1 MQTRT
6 GIWIAVIAILLV
18 CVGLVYTAGVL
29 LIVTDLSRDQQA
41 GVSFTPW
48 PTTNLAGNP
57 TPTAVPA
64 IVQTPAATNTLT
76 PRPIIVQTPTNT
88 PTPTP
93 TIVQTP
99 VLSEVEGPVL
109 SEVEGTVPP
118 PEPST
123 EELLAEAVLPER
135 DLLAL
140 TTRLKKPAEP
150 IPVVVNATPPRYE
163 VGDRAE
169 FWIHQEPTNSYFRS
183 WATLRYIT
191 PHLYMWVEDGYD
203 VDQDDLIH
211 SAERFENETY
221 PNNRH
226 FFGSEWTPGVDN
238 DPHVS
243 IFNGNVPGVGGY
255 YSSADEYSRLI
266 NPYSNEREMFYI
278 NLDNARPGDYYDGI
292 LAHEFQH
299 MIHWHTDRN
308 EDTWV
313 NEGCS
318 ELAAYLNDYDV
329 GAADRVFS
337 RTPDTQLTAWA
348 DEPNLAGPNYGG
360 SYLFMVYFRERFGDE
375 VLRQVV
381 ASKADGIAGF
391 DEVLADRG
399 LGVTFEDVFADWLMA
414 NYLDDPALGDGR
426 YGYRELAIERPAVDA
441 TYNQYPVQPVTTTVH
456 QYGADYIELQAGET
470 SEVSKTSEVWTVHFA
485 GSTEVKL
492 VDNEAHSGSYQWWSN
507 RGDDSDTTLTCA
519 FDLTGLEQAT
529 LQAWL
534 WYDIEEDYDYVYV
547 EVSTDGGQ
555 TWDIL
560 PGKYTT
566 DHNPSGN
573 SFGHAYT
580 GKSGVE
586 AGASEAS
593 DAAPQ
598 WVLEEMDLTPYASQ
612 QILLRFEYITD
623 DAYNSPGFCVDDISI
638 PELGYH
644 YDAEDDDG
652 WMALGFIRTDNTLSQ
667 RYLVQLIELGAET
680 RVRRMDLDEAQ
691 KGQWVIEG
699 LGGGMERAVL
709 VVSALAPKTTE
720 LAGYQYSVRPQ

>member
-1 MQTRT
+1 VA
-6 GIWIAVIAILLV
+6 IIAILIV
-18 CVGLVYTAGVL
+18 CLGLIYTAGL
-29 LIVTDLSRDQQA
+29 LFILTDLSRDRQA
-41 GVSFTPW
+41 VLPFTPSSS
-48 PTTNLAGNP
+48 PVP

-64 IVQTPAATNTLT
+64 VVQTP
-76 PRPIIVQTPTNT
+76 V

-93 TIVQTP
+93 VPISVQTP
-99 VLSEVEGPVL
+99 VPTPTAVPTV
-109 SEVEGTVPP
+109 VQTPVPP

-123 EELLAEAVLPER
+123 EELLAETVLPER

-150 IPVVVNATPPRYE
+150 IPGVVNATPPHYE

-169 FWIHQEPTNSYFRS
+169 FWINEQATNTYFRS

-191 PHLYMWVEDGYD
+191 PHVHVWVQDGYD
-203 VDQDDLIH
+203 VDQDDLIR
-211 SAERFENETY
+211 SAERFEKETY
-221 PNNRH
+221 PTNRH

-238 DPHVS
+238 DPHIS

-255 YSSADEYSRLI
+255 YSSADEYSHLV
-266 NPYSNEREMFYI
+266 NLYSNEREMFYI
-278 NLDNARPGDYYDGI
+278 NLDNARPGNDYYDGI

-313 NEGCS
+313 NEGLS
-318 ELAAYLNDYDV
+318 ELAAYLNGYDV
-329 GAADRVFS
+329 GAADRIFS

-348 DEPNLAGPNYGG
+348 DDPDVAGPNYGG
-360 SYLFMVYFRERFGDE
+360 SYLFMVYFLERFGDE
-375 VLRQVV
+375 MLRQVV

-391 DEVLADRG
+391 DEVLAASE
-399 LGVTFEDVFADWLMA
+399 LGVTFEDVFGDWLIA
-414 NYLDDPALGDGR
+414 NYLDAPGLGDGR
-426 YGYRELAIERPAVDA
+426 YSYGSLEIERPAVDA
-441 TYNQYPVQPVTTTVH
+441 TYNQYPVQSAATVH
-456 QYGADYIELQAGET
+456 QYGADYIELQASGGDL
-470 SEVSKTSEVWTVHFA
+470 VAHFT
-485 GSTEVKL
+485 GSTVARL

-507 RGDDSDTTLTCA
+507 RGDESDTTLTRA

-534 WYDIEEDYDYVYV
+534 WYDIEEDYDYAYV

-555 TWDIL
+555 TWHVL

-566 DHNPSGN
+566 DYNPTGN

-586 AGASEAS
+586 AGASEAP
-593 DAAPQ
+593 DAKPL
-598 WVLEEMDLTPYASQ
+598 WVLEEIDLTPYAGQ

-623 DAYNSPGFCVDDISI
+623 DAYNSPGFCVDDIAI

-644 YDAEDDDG
+644 YGAEDNDG
-652 WMALGFIRTDNTLSQ
+652 WEALGFIRTDNTLPQ

-680 RVRRMDLDEAQ
+680 RVRWIELDEDQ
-691 KGQWVIEG
+691 RGQLVIEG
-699 LGGGMERAVL
+699 FGDEVERAVL

-720 LAGYQYSVRPQ
+720 LAGYQYSITVSAE

>member
-1 MQTRT
+1 LQTRT
-6 GIWIAVIAILLV
+6 AIWVAIIAILIV
-18 CVGLVYTAGVL
+18 CLGLIYTAGL
-29 LIVTDLSRDQQA
+29 LFILTDLSRDRQA
-41 GVSFTPW
+41 VLPFTPSSS
-48 PTTNLAGNP
+48 PVP

-64 IVQTPAATNTLT
+64 VVQTP
-76 PRPIIVQTPTNT
+76 V

-93 TIVQTP
+93 VPISVQTP
-99 VLSEVEGPVL
+99 VPTPRAVPTV
-109 SEVEGTVPP
+109 VQTPVPP

-123 EELLAEAVLPER
+123 EELLAETILPER

-150 IPVVVNATPPRYE
+150 IPGVVNATPPHYE

-169 FWIHQEPTNSYFRS
+169 FWINEQATNTYFRS

-191 PHLYMWVEDGYD
+191 PHVHVWVEDGYD
-203 VDQDDLIH
+203 VDQDDLIR
-211 SAERFENETY
+211 SAERFEKETY
-221 PNNRH
+221 PTNRH

-238 DPHVS
+238 DPHIS

-255 YSSADEYSRLI
+255 YSSADEYSHLV
-266 NPYSNEREMFYI
+266 NLYSNEREMFYI
-278 NLDNARPGDYYDGI
+278 NLDNARPGNDYYDGI

-313 NEGCS
+313 NEGLS
-318 ELAAYLNDYDV
+318 ELAAYLNGYDV
-329 GAADRVFS
+329 GAADRIFS

-348 DEPNLAGPNYGG
+348 DDPDVAGPNYGG
-360 SYLFMVYFRERFGDE
+360 SYLFMVYLLERFGDE
-375 VLRQVV
+375 MLRQVV
-381 ASKADGIAGF
+381 ASKADGISGF
-391 DEVLADRG
+391 DEVLADQG
-399 LGVTFEDVFADWLMA
+399 LGVTFEDVFADWLIA
-414 NYLDDPALGDGR
+414 NYLDDPNLGDGR
-426 YGYRELAIERPAVDA
+426 YGYRDLAIERPAVDA
-441 TYNQYPVQPVTTTVH
+441 TYNQYPVQSAATVH
-456 QYGADYIELQAGET
+456 QYGTDYIELQASGGD
-470 SEVSKTSEVWTVHFA
+470 VVVHFT
-485 GSTEVKL
+485 GSTVARL

-507 RGDDSDTTLTCA
+507 RGDESDTTLTRA

-534 WYDIEEDYDYVYV
+534 WYDIEEDYDYAYV

-555 TWDIL
+555 TWHVL

-566 DHNPSGN
+566 DYNPTGN

-580 GKSGVE
+580 GKSGVQV
-586 AGASEAS
+586 GASEAP
-593 DAAPQ
+593 DAKPL
-598 WVLEEMDLTPYASQ
+598 WILEEIDLTPYAGQ

-652 WMALGFIRTDNTLSQ
+652 WEALGFIRTDNTLPQ

-680 RVRRMDLDEAQ
+680 RVRWIELDEAQ
-691 KGQWVIEG
+691 RGQLVIEG
-699 LGGGMERAVL
+699 FGDEVERAVL

-720 LAGYQYSVRPQ
+720 LAGYQYSITVSAE

>member
-1 MQTRT
+1 LQTRT
-6 GIWIAVIAILLV
+6 VIWIAIIAILLV

-29 LIVTDLSRDQQA
+29 LIATDLSRDQQA
-41 GVSFTPW
+41 VVPLTPW
-48 PTTNLAGNP
+48 PTTNLAANP
-57 TPTAVPA
+57 RPTAVPA
-64 IVQTPAATNTLT
+64 IVQTP
-76 PRPIIVQTPTNT
+76 TPTNT
-88 PTPTP
+88 PMPTP
-93 TIVQTP
+93 AIVQTP
-99 VLSEVEGPVL
+99 VLSEAEGPVLNNGEGPVL
-109 SEVEGTVPP
+109 SKVEGPVSP

-123 EELLAEAVLPER
+123 EELLAEVVLPER

-140 TTRLKKPAEP
+140 TTRLKKPAGS
-150 IPVVVNATPPRYE
+150 IPVVVNATPPPYE

-169 FWIHQEPTNSYFRS
+169 FWIHEEPTNAYFRT

-221 PNNRH
+221 PNNRYY
-226 FFGSEWTPGVDN
+226 FGSEWTPGVDN
-238 DPHVS
+238 DPHIS

-255 YSSADEYSRLI
+255 YSSADEYSHLI

-313 NEGCS
+313 NEGCA
-318 ELAAYLNDYDV
+318 ELAAYLNQYDV
-329 GAADRVFS
+329 GAADRIFS

-348 DEPNLAGPNYGG
+348 DDPNLAGPNYGG
-360 SYLFMVYFRERFGDE
+360 SYLFMVYFLERFGDE

-391 DEVLADRG
+391 DEVLADQG
-399 LGVTFEDVFADWLMA
+399 LGVTFEDVFADWLLA
-414 NYLDDPALGDGR
+414 NYLDAPALGDGR
-426 YGYRELAIERPAVDA
+426 YGYRELAIERPAVDV
-441 TYNQYPVQPVTTTVH
+441 TYSQYPVQSAATVH
-456 QYGADYIELQAGET
+456 QYGADYIELQAGGGD
-470 SEVSKTSEVWTVHFA
+470 VMVNFI

-492 VDNEAHSGSYQWWSN
+492 VDNEARSGSYQWWSN
-507 RGDDSDTTLTCA
+507 RADESDTTLTRA

-534 WYDIEEDYDYVYV
+534 WYDIEENYDYVYV

-586 AGASEAS
+586 AGASEVSNAT
-593 DAAPQ
+593 PQ
-598 WVLEEMDLTPYASQ
+598 WVFEEMDLTAYAGQ
-612 QILLRFEYITD
+612 QILLRFEYVTD

-644 YDAEDDDG
+644 YDAEEDDG

-667 RYLVQLIELGAET
+667 RYLVQLIELGTET
-680 RVRRMDLDEAQ
+680 RVRRMDLDETQ

-699 LGGGMERAVL
+699 LGGEVERAVL

-720 LAGYQYSVRPQ
+720 LAGYQYSVEPQ

>member
-1 MQTRT
+1 MRELFRGTLQTRT
-6 GIWIAVIAILLV
+6 AIWLAVIVILVV
-18 CVGLVYTAGVL
+18 CLGLLYTAGL
-29 LIVTDLSRDQQA
+29 LFVTMDLSRDRQT
-41 GVSFTPW
+41 VLSFTPS
-48 PTTNLAGNP
+48 PNPVP
-57 TPTAVPA
+57 TPTTVLAVVQTPA
-64 IVQTPAATNTLT
+64 PTPTPAPVIVQTP
-76 PRPIIVQTPTNT
+76 
-88 PTPTP
+88 
-93 TIVQTP
+93 
-99 VLSEVEGPVL
+99 
-109 SEVEGTVPP
+109 VPP

-123 EELLAEAVLPER
+123 EELLAETVLPER

-140 TTRLKKPAEP
+140 TTRLKKPGEL
-150 IPVVVNATPPRYE
+150 IPVTVNASPPHYE

-169 FWIHQEPTNSYFRS
+169 FWINEQATNTYFRS

-191 PHLYMWVEDGYD
+191 PHVHIWVEDDYD
-203 VDQDDLIH
+203 VDQDDLIR
-211 SAERFENETY
+211 SAEQFEDETY
-221 PNNRH
+221 PTNRH

-255 YSSADEYSRLI
+255 YSSADEYSHLV

-278 NLDNARPGDYYDGI
+278 NLDNARPGNDYYDGI

-313 NEGCS
+313 NEGLS
-318 ELAAYLNDYDV
+318 ELAAYLNSYDV
-329 GAADRVFS
+329 GAADRIFS

-348 DEPNLAGPNYGG
+348 NDPNLAGPNYGG
-360 SYLFMVYFRERFGDE
+360 SYLFMVYFLERFGDE

-391 DEVLADRG
+391 NEVLADQG
-399 LGVTFEDVFADWLMA
+399 LGVTFEDIFADWLIA
-414 NYLDDPALGDGR
+414 NYLDDPSLGGDR
-426 YGYRELAIERPAVDA
+426 YGYRDLQIERSAIDV
-441 TYNQYPVQPVTTTVH
+441 TYDQYPVQSVATVH
-456 QYGADYIELQAGET
+456 QYGTDYIELQAGEGDVMVNFT
-470 SEVSKTSEVWTVHFA
+470 
-485 GSTEVKL
+485 GSTTVRL

-507 RGDDSDTTLTCA
+507 RGDESNTTLTRA
-519 FDLTGLEQAT
+519 FDLTELEQAT

-534 WYDIEEDYDYVYV
+534 WYDIEEDYDYAYT

-555 TWDIL
+555 TWDVL

-566 DHNPSGN
+566 DYNPTGN

-593 DAAPQ
+593 EAKPQ
-598 WVLEEMDLTPYASQ
+598 WVLEEIDMTPYAGQ

-644 YDAEDDDG
+644 HDIENDDG
-652 WMALGFIRTDNTLSQ
+652 WVSLGFIRTDNILSQ

-680 RVRRMDLDEAQ
+680 RVRRIELDEAQ
-691 KGQWVIEG
+691 RGRLVIESFG
-699 LGGGMERAVL
+699 NEVERAVL

-720 LAGYQYSVRPQ
+720 LASYQYAISYVSTR

>member
-6 GIWIAVIAILLV
+6 AIWVAIIAILIV
-18 CVGLVYTAGVL
+18 CLGLVYTAGL
-29 LIVTDLSRDQQA
+29 LFIFTDLSRGRQA
-41 GVSFTPW
+41 VLPFTPS
-48 PTTNLAGNP
+48 PSPVP
-57 TPTAVPA
+57 TPTAMPVS
-64 IVQTPAATNTLT
+64 VQTP
-76 PRPIIVQTPTNT
+76 V

-93 TIVQTP
+93 VPVSVQTPVPTPTPAPPIVQTP
-99 VLSEVEGPVL
+99 V
-109 SEVEGTVPP
+109 PP
-118 PEPST
+118 AEPST
-123 EELLAEAVLPER
+123 EELLAETVLPER

-150 IPVVVNATPPRYE
+150 IPGVVNATPPHYE

-169 FWIHQEPTNSYFRS
+169 FWISEQATNTYFRS

-191 PHLYMWVEDGYD
+191 PHVHVWVEDGYD
-203 VDQDDLIH
+203 VDQDDLIR
-211 SAERFENETY
+211 SAERFEKETY
-221 PNNRH
+221 PTNRH

-238 DPHVS
+238 DPHIS

-255 YSSADEYSRLI
+255 YSSADEYSHLV
-266 NPYSNEREMFYI
+266 NLYSNEREMFYI
-278 NLDNARPGDYYDGI
+278 NLDNARPGNDYYDSI

-299 MIHWHTDRN
+299 MIHWDTDRN

-313 NEGCS
+313 NEGLS
-318 ELAAYLNDYDV
+318 ELAAYLNGYDV
-329 GAADRVFS
+329 GAADRIFS

-348 DEPNLAGPNYGG
+348 DDPDVAGPHYGG
-360 SYLFMVYFRERFGDE
+360 SYLFMVYFLERFGDE

-391 DEVLADRG
+391 DEVLAASG
-399 LGVTFEDVFADWLMA
+399 LGVTFEDVFADWLIA
-414 NYLDDPALGDGR
+414 NYLDAPGLGDGR
-426 YGYRELAIERPAVDA
+426 YSYRGLEIEGPAVDA
-441 TYNQYPVQPVTTTVH
+441 TYSQYPVQSAATVH
-456 QYGADYIELQAGET
+456 QYGADYIELQASGGD
-470 SEVSKTSEVWTVHFA
+470 VVVHFT
-485 GSTEVKL
+485 GSTVTRL

-507 RGDDSDTTLTCA
+507 RGDESDTTLTRA
-519 FDLTGLEQAT
+519 FNLTGLEQAT

-534 WYDIEEDYDYVYV
+534 WYDIEEDYDYAYV

-555 TWDIL
+555 TWDAL

-566 DHNPSGN
+566 DYNPTGN
-573 SFGHAYT
+573 SFGYAYT
-580 GKSGVE
+580 GKSVVE
-586 AGASEAS
+586 ASASEAP
-593 DAAPQ
+593 DAKPL
-598 WVLEEMDLTPYASQ
+598 WILEEIDLTPYAGQ

-652 WMALGFIRTDNTLSQ
+652 WEALGFIRTDNTLPQ

-680 RVRRMDLDEAQ
+680 RVRRIELDEAQ
-691 KGQWVIEG
+691 RGQLVIEG
-699 LGGGMERAVL
+699 FGDEVERAVL

-720 LAGYQYSVRPQ
+720 LAGYQYSITVSAE

>member
-1 MQTRT
+1 LRTRIA
-6 GIWIAVIAILLV
+6 IWVAIIAILLV
-18 CVGLVYTAGVL
+18 CLGVVYTAGL
-29 LIVTDLSRDQQA
+29 LFIVTDLSRDRQA
-41 GVSFTPW
+41 VVSFTPS
-48 PTTNLAGNP
+48 PTTNPVSA
-57 TPTAVPA
+57 PTAVPA
-64 IVQTPAATNTLT
+64 VVQTPTT
-76 PRPIIVQTPTNT
+76 TNT
-88 PTPTP
+88 PTPAP
-93 TIVQTP
+93 LVVQTP
-99 VLSEVEGPVL
+99 VLSKVEGPV
-109 SEVEGTVPP
+109 PP
-118 PEPST
+118 AELST
-123 EELLAEAVLPER
+123 EELLAETVLPER

-150 IPVVVNATPPRYE
+150 IPVVVNATSPQYE

-169 FWIHQEPTNSYFRS
+169 FWISELATDTYFRS

-191 PHLYMWVEDGYD
+191 PHLHVWVEDGYD

-221 PNNRH
+221 PTNRH

-238 DPHVS
+238 DLHVS

-255 YSSADEYSRLI
+255 YSSADEYSHLV

-278 NLDNARPGDYYDGI
+278 NLDNARPGNDYYDGI

-299 MIHWHTDRN
+299 MIHWYTDRN

-318 ELAAYLNDYDV
+318 ELAAYLNGYDV
-329 GAADRVFS
+329 GAADRIFS

-348 DEPNLAGPNYGG
+348 DDPDAAGPNYGG
-360 SYLFMVYFRERFGDE
+360 SYLFMVYFLERFGDE
-375 VLRQVV
+375 VLRQMV
-381 ASKADGIAGF
+381 ASKANGIAGF
-391 DEVLADRG
+391 DKALTDRE
-399 LGVTFEDVFADWLMA
+399 LGVTFDDVFADWLIA
-414 NYLDDPALGDGR
+414 NYLDDPDLGDGR
-426 YGYRELAIERPAVDA
+426 YGYRGLEIERPSLDA
-441 TYNQYPVQPVTTTVH
+441 TYNQYPAESVATVH
-456 QYGADYIELQAGET
+456 QYGTDYIELLAGEGNA
-470 SEVSKTSEVWTVHFA
+470 VVHFT
-485 GSTEVKL
+485 GSTMAKL

-507 RGDDSDTTLTCA
+507 RGDESDTTLTRA

-534 WYDIEEDYDYVYV
+534 WYDIEENYDYAYV

-555 TWDIL
+555 TWDVL

-566 DHNPSGN
+566 DYNPTGN

-580 GKSGVE
+580 GRSGVE
-586 AGASEAS
+586 ASAPEAP
-593 DAAPQ
+593 DAKPE
-598 WVLEEMDLTPYASQ
+598 WVLEEVNLTPYADQ

-623 DAYNSPGFCVDDISI
+623 DAYNSPGFCIDDISI

-652 WMALGFIRTDNTLSQ
+652 WGGLGFIRTDNTLPQ
-667 RYLVQLIELGAET
+667 RYLVQIIEFGAKT
-680 RVRRMDLDEAQ
+680 KLRRMELNEVQ
-691 KGQWVIEG
+691 RGQLVIEG
-699 LGGGMERAVL
+699 FGGAVEQAML

-720 LAGYQYSVRPQ
+720 PASYQYSITVSAE

>member
-1 MQTRT
+1 LQTRT
-6 GIWIAVIAILLV
+6 VIWIAIIAILLV

-29 LIVTDLSRDQQA
+29 LIATDLSRDQQA
-41 GVSFTPW
+41 GVPFTPW
-48 PTTNLAGNP
+48 PTTNLAANP
-57 TPTAVPA
+57 TPTGV
-64 IVQTPAATNTLT
+64 PAATNTPT
-76 PRPIIVQTPTNT
+76 PRPIIVQTPTPTNT
-88 PTPTP
+88 PIPTP
-93 TIVQTP
+93 AIVQTP

-109 SEVEGTVPP
+109 SKVEGPVSP

-140 TTRLKKPAEP
+140 TTRLKKPAES

-169 FWIHQEPTNSYFRS
+169 FWIHEEPTNAYFRT

-211 SAERFENETY
+211 SAERFENGTY

-238 DPHVS
+238 DPHIS

-255 YSSADEYSRLI
+255 YSSADEYSHLV

-329 GAADRVFS
+329 GAADRIFS

-348 DEPNLAGPNYGG
+348 DDPNLAGPNYGG
-360 SYLFMVYFRERFGDE
+360 SYLFMVYFLERFGDE

-391 DEVLADRG
+391 DEVLADQG
-399 LGVTFEDVFADWLMA
+399 LEVTFEDVFADWLMA
-414 NYLDDPALGDGR
+414 NYLDDPGFGDGR
-426 YGYRELAIERPAVDA
+426 YGYRDLAIERPAIDV
-441 TYNQYPVQPVTTTVH
+441 TYSQYPVQPVTTTVH
-456 QYGADYIELQAGET
+456 QYGADYIELQAGGGDVMVNFT
-470 SEVSKTSEVWTVHFA
+470 
-485 GSTEVKL
+485 GSTVAEL

-507 RGDDSDTTLTCA
+507 RADESDTTLTRA

-534 WYDIEEDYDYVYV
+534 WYDIEENYDYVYV

-566 DHNPSGN
+566 GYNPSGN

-593 DAAPQ
+593 DATPQ
-598 WVLEEMDLTPYASQ
+598 WVFEEMDLTAYAGQ

-644 YDAEDDDG
+644 YDAEEDDG

-680 RVRRMDLDEAQ
+680 RVRRLDLDEAQ
-691 KGQWVIEG
+691 RGQWVIEG
-699 LGGGMERAVL
+699 LGGEVERAVL

-720 LAGYQYSVRPQ
+720 LAGYQYSVKPQ

>member
-1 MQTRT
+1 LQTRT
-6 GIWIAVIAILLV
+6 AIWIAIIAILIV

-29 LIVTDLSRDQQA
+29 LVVTDLSRDQQA
-41 GVSFTPW
+41 GVPFTPW
-48 PTTNLAGNP
+48 PATDLTANPMPTT
-57 TPTAVPA
+57 VPA
-64 IVQTPAATNTLT
+64 IVQTPVATNTPT
-76 PRPIIVQTPTNT
+76 PRPIIVQPSTPTDT
-88 PTPTP
+88 PISTPA
-93 TIVQTP
+93 IVQTP
-99 VLSEVEGPVL
+99 VLSEAEGPVL
-109 SEVEGTVPP
+109 SKVEGAVSL

-140 TTRLKKPAEP
+140 TTRLKKSAES

-169 FWIHQEPTNSYFRS
+169 FWIHEEPTNAYSRS

-203 VDQDDLIH
+203 VDLDDLID

-221 PNNRH
+221 PNNRR

-255 YSSADEYSRLI
+255 YSSADEYSHLV

-278 NLDNARPGDYYDGI
+278 NLDNASPGSRYYDGI

-299 MIHWHTDRN
+299 MIHWQTDRN

-329 GAADRVFS
+329 GAADRIFS
-337 RTPDTQLTAWA
+337 RAPDTQLTAWA
-348 DEPNLAGPNYGG
+348 DDPNLAGPNYGG
-360 SYLFMVYFRERFGDE
+360 SYLFMVYFLERFGDE

-391 DEVLADRG
+391 DEVLADQG

-414 NYLDDPALGDGR
+414 NYLDDPVLGDGR
-426 YGYRELAIERPAVDA
+426 YGYRDLKIERPAIDV
-441 TYNQYPVQPVTTTVH
+441 TYSQYPVHSAATVH
-456 QYGADYIELQAGET
+456 QYGADYIELQAGGGD
-470 SEVSKTSEVWTVHFA
+470 VMVHFA

-507 RGDDSDTTLTCA
+507 RSDESDTTLTRA
-519 FDLTGLEQAT
+519 FDLTRLEQAT
-529 LQAWL
+529 LRAWL

-586 AGASEAS
+586 AGASEAP
-593 DAAPQ
+593 DATPQ
-598 WVLEEMDLTPYASQ
+598 WVLEEMDLTAYAGQ
-612 QILLRFEYITD
+612 QVLLRFEYITD

-644 YDAEDDDG
+644 YDAESEDD
-652 WMALGFIRTDNTLSQ
+652 WVALGFIRTDNTLSQ
-667 RYLVQLIELGAET
+667 RYLVQLIELGTET

-699 LGGGMERAVL
+699 LGGEVERAVL

-720 LAGYQYSVRPQ
+720 LAGYQYSVKPQ

>member
-1 MQTRT
+1 LQKRT
-6 GIWIAVIAILLV
+6 AIWIAIIAILLV
-18 CVGLVYTAGVL
+18 CVGLVYTAGL
-29 LIVTDLSRDQQA
+29 LFFVMDLNRDRQA
-41 GVSFTPW
+41 APLFTPS
-48 PTTNLAGNP
+48 PTANFTANP
-57 TPTAVPA
+57 TPTAMPA
-64 IVQTPAATNTLT
+64 PVQ
-76 PRPIIVQTPTNT
+76 RPTTANT
-88 PTPTP
+88 PTPAPVTTQAPAPTP
-93 TIVQTP
+93 TPAPVIVQTP
-99 VLSEVEGPVL
+99 VLGKGPVPL
-109 SEVEGTVPP
+109 AK
-118 PEPST
+118 PST
-123 EELLAEAVLPER
+123 EELLAETVLPER

-150 IPVVVNATPPRYE
+150 IPVVVNATPPHYE

-169 FWIHQEPTNSYFRS
+169 FWISEQATNTYFRS

-191 PHLYMWVEDGYD
+191 PHVHVWVEDGYE
-203 VDQDDLIH
+203 VDQDALSR
-211 SAERFENETY
+211 SAERFEKETY
-221 PNNRH
+221 PTNRH

-238 DPHVS
+238 DPHIS

-255 YSSADEYSRLI
+255 YSSADEYSHLV

-278 NLDNARPGDYYDGI
+278 NLDNARPGNDYYDGI

-318 ELAAYLNDYDV
+318 ELASYLNEYDV
-329 GAADRVFS
+329 GAADRIFS
-337 RTPDTQLTAWA
+337 RRPDTQLTTWA
-348 DEPNLAGPNYGG
+348 DDPNLAGPNYGG

-399 LGVTFEDVFADWLMA
+399 LGVTFEDIFADWLIA
-414 NYLDDPALGDGR
+414 NYLDDPDLDDGR
-426 YGYRELAIERPAVDA
+426 YGYRGLEIERPAIDT
-441 TYNQYPVQPVTTTVH
+441 TYQQYPVQWEATVH

-470 SEVSKTSEVWTVHFA
+470 SEVLETSEVWTVHFT
-485 GSTEVKL
+485 GSTEVEL

-507 RGDDSDTTLTCA
+507 RGDDSDTALTRA

-534 WYDIEEDYDYVYV
+534 WYDIEEDYDYAYV

-560 PGKYTT
+560 RGKYTT
-566 DHNPSGN
+566 DRNPTGN

-580 GKSGVE
+580 GKSGLE
-586 AGASEAS
+586 AEASEDP
-593 DAAPQ
+593 DAKPQ
-598 WVLEEMDLTPYASQ
+598 WVLEEMDLAPYAGQ
-612 QILLRFEYITD
+612 QILLRFEYVTD
-623 DAYNSPGFCVDDISI
+623 DAFNRPGFCVDDVSI

-644 YDAEDDDG
+644 YDAEEGGG
-652 WMALGFIRTDNTLSQ
+652 WEALGFIHTDNTLSQ
-667 RYLVQLIELGAET
+667 RYLVQIIELGAET
-680 RVRRMDLDEAQ
+680 RVQRIELDEAQ
-691 KGQWVIEG
+691 RGQWVIEG
-699 LGGGMERAVL
+699 FGDQVERAVL

-720 LAGYQYSVRPQ
+720 LAAYQYSVEPIW

>member
-6 GIWIAVIAILLV
+6 AIRVAIIAILLV
-18 CVGLVYTAGVL
+18 CLALVYTAGL
-29 LIVTDLSRDQQA
+29 LFIVTDLSRDRQA
-41 GVSFTPW
+41 VLPFTPS
-48 PTTNLAGNP
+48 PTTNLTANP
-57 TPTAVPA
+57 TLTAVPTV
-64 IVQTPAATNTLT
+64 VQTPTT
-76 PRPIIVQTPTNT
+76 TNT
-88 PTPTP
+88 PTPVP
-93 TIVQTP
+93 VIVQTP
-99 VLSEVEGPVL
+99 VLSKVEGPV
-109 SEVEGTVPP
+109 PP
-118 PEPST
+118 AEPST
-123 EELLAEAVLPER
+123 EELLAETVLPER

-140 TTRLKKPAEP
+140 TTRLKKPTES
-150 IPVVVNATPPRYE
+150 IPVVVNATPPHYE

-169 FWIHQEPTNSYFRS
+169 FWINEQATNTYFRS

-191 PHLYMWVEDGYD
+191 PHVHVWVEDGYD
-203 VDQDDLIH
+203 VDQDNLIR
-211 SAERFENETY
+211 SAERFEDETY
-221 PNNRH
+221 PTNRH

-238 DPHVS
+238 DPHIS

-255 YSSADEYSRLI
+255 YSSADEYSHLV

-278 NLDNARPGDYYDGI
+278 NLDNARPGNDYYDGI

-313 NEGCS
+313 NEGLA
-318 ELAAYLNDYDV
+318 ELAAYLNGYDV
-329 GAADRVFS
+329 GAADRIFS

-348 DEPNLAGPNYGG
+348 DDPNLAGPNYGG
-360 SYLFMVYFRERFGDE
+360 SYLFMVYFLERFSDE

-381 ASKADGIAGF
+381 ASKADGLAGF

-399 LGVTFEDVFADWLMA
+399 LGVTFEDVFADWLIA
-414 NYLDDPALGDGR
+414 NYLDDPSLGDGC
-426 YGYRELAIERPAVDA
+426 YGYRGLAIERPAVDA
-441 TYNQYPVQPVTTTVH
+441 TYNQYPVQSAITVVH
-456 QYGADYIELQAGET
+456 QYGADYIELQAGEGD
-470 SEVSKTSEVWTVHFA
+470 VVVHFT
-485 GSTEVKL
+485 GSTVARL

-507 RGDDSDTTLTCA
+507 RGDESDTTLTRV

-534 WYDIEEDYDYVYV
+534 WYDIEEDYDYAYV

-555 TWDIL
+555 TWDVL

-566 DHNPSGN
+566 DYNPAGN
-573 SFGHAYT
+573 NFGHAYT

-586 AGASEAS
+586 ADASEAS
-593 DAAPQ
+593 DAKPQ
-598 WVLEEMDLTPYASQ
+598 WVLEEMDLTPYVGQ
-612 QILLRFEYITD
+612 QILLRFEHITD

-652 WMALGFIRTDNTLSQ
+652 WVALGFIRTDNTLPQ

-680 RVRRMDLDEAQ
+680 RVRRMDLDEVQ
-691 KGQWVIEG
+691 KGQLVIEG
-699 LGGGMERAVL
+699 FGDEVERAVL
-709 VVSALAPKTTE
+709 VVSASAPKTTE
-720 LAGYQYSVRPQ
+720 VAGYQYSVEPVPSG

>member
-1 MQTRT
+1 
-6 GIWIAVIAILLV
+6 
-18 CVGLVYTAGVL
+18 
-29 LIVTDLSRDQQA
+29 
-41 GVSFTPW
+41 
-48 PTTNLAGNP
+48 
-57 TPTAVPA
+57 
-64 IVQTPAATNTLT
+64 
-76 PRPIIVQTPTNT
+76 
-88 PTPTP
+88 
-93 TIVQTP
+93 
-99 VLSEVEGPVL
+99 
-109 SEVEGTVPP
+109 
-118 PEPST
+118 
-123 EELLAEAVLPER
+123 LPER

-140 TTRLKKPAEP
+140 TSRLKKPAEP
-150 IPVVVNATPPRYE
+150 IPVVVNATPPHFE

-169 FWIHQEPTNSYFRS
+169 FWINEQATNTYFRS

-203 VDQDDLIH
+203 VDQDSLIR

-221 PNNRH
+221 PTNRH

-238 DPHVS
+238 DPHVN

-255 YSSADEYSRLI
+255 YSSADEYSHLV

-278 NLDNARPGDYYDGI
+278 NLDNARPGNDYYDGI

-318 ELAAYLNDYDV
+318 ELAAYLNGYDV
-329 GAADRVFS
+329 GAANRIFS

-348 DEPNLAGPNYGG
+348 DDPNLAGPNYGG
-360 SYLFMVYFRERFGDE
+360 SYLFMVYFLERFGDE

-391 DEVLADRG
+391 DGVLADRG
-399 LGVTFEDVFADWLMA
+399 LGVTFEDVFADWLIA
-414 NYLDDPALGDGR
+414 NYLDDPDLGGGR
-426 YGYRELAIERPAVDA
+426 YGYRNLEVERSAVEA
-441 TYNQYPVQPVTTTVH
+441 TYDQYPAGAAAVH
-456 QYGADYIELQAGET
+456 QYGADYIELQAGEGD
-470 SEVSKTSEVWTVHFA
+470 VVVHFT
-485 GSTEVKL
+485 GSTTVRL
-492 VDNEAHSGSYQWWSN
+492 VDNEAHSKSYQWWSN
-507 RGDDSDTTLTCA
+507 RGDESDTTLTRA
-519 FDLTGLEQAT
+519 FDLTGLERAT

-534 WYDIEEDYDYVYV
+534 WYDIEEDYDYAYV

-566 DHNPSGN
+566 DYNPTGN
-573 SFGHAYT
+573 SFGPAYT
-580 GKSGVE
+580 DKSGMG
-586 AGASEAS
+586 ADASE
-593 DAAPQ
+593 DPETTPQ
-598 WVLEEMDLTPYASQ
+598 WVIEEMDLTPYAGQ

-652 WMALGFIRTDNTLSQ
+652 WVALGFIRTDNTLPQ

-680 RVRRMDLDEAQ
+680 EVHRMDLDKAQ
-691 KGQWVIEG
+691 RGQWVIEG
-699 LGGGMERAVL
+699 FGDEVERAVL

-720 LAGYQYSVRPQ
+720 VAGYQYAVEPVR

>member
-6 GIWIAVIAILLV
+6 AIRVAIIAILLI
-18 CVGLVYTAGVL
+18 CLGLVYTAGLL
-29 LIVTDLSRDQQA
+29 LIITDLNRDRQ
-41 GVSFTPW
+41 VVPPFSPS
-48 PTTNLAGNP
+48 PTT
-57 TPTAVPA
+57 
-64 IVQTPAATNTLT
+64 TPAPTLT
-76 PRPIIVQTPTNT
+76 AL
-88 PTPTP
+88 P

-99 VLSEVEGPVL
+99 IPTPTPAPVIVRTPVL
-109 SEVEGTVPP
+109 PV
-118 PEPST
+118 EPST
-123 EELLAEAVLPER
+123 EEWLAETVLPER

-140 TTRLKKPAEP
+140 TTRLKKPAQP
-150 IPVVVNATPPRYE
+150 IPVVVNATPPHYE

-169 FWIHQEPTNSYFRS
+169 FWISEQATNTYFRS
-183 WATLRYIT
+183 WATLRHIT
-191 PHLYMWVEDGYD
+191 PHVYVWVEDSYE
-203 VDQDDLIH
+203 VDQDDLIR

-221 PNNRH
+221 PTNRH
-226 FFGSEWTPGVDN
+226 FFSSEWMPGVDN
-238 DPHVS
+238 DPHIN

-255 YSSADEYSRLI
+255 YSSADEYSHLV

-278 NLDNARPGDYYDGI
+278 NLDNARPGNDYYDGI

-313 NEGCS
+313 NEGLS
-318 ELAAYLNDYDV
+318 ELAAYLNGYNV

-348 DEPNLAGPNYGG
+348 DDPHVAGPHYGG
-360 SYLFMVYFRERFGDE
+360 SYLFMVYFLERFGDE

-399 LGVTFEDVFADWLMA
+399 LEVTFENVFAHWLMA
-414 NYLDDPALGDGR
+414 NYLDDPSLGDGR
-426 YGYRELAIERPAVDA
+426 YGYRDLAIERPAIDV
-441 TYNQYPVQPVTTTVH
+441 TYNQYPTQAAATVH
-456 QYGADYIELQAGET
+456 QYGADYIELQADLAQQCCEGG
-470 SEVSKTSEVWTVHFA
+470 VVVHFT
-485 GSTEVKL
+485 GSTVARL
-492 VDNEAHSGSYQWWSN
+492 VDNEAHSGDYQWWSN
-507 RGDDSDTTLTCA
+507 RGDESDTTLTRA
-519 FDLTGLEQAT
+519 FDLTGLEQVT

-534 WYDIEEDYDYVYV
+534 WYDIEKDYDYAYI

-555 TWDIL
+555 TWDVL

-566 DHNPSGN
+566 DYNPTGN

-586 AGASEAS
+586 ADASEAP
-593 DAAPQ
+593 DAKPQ
-598 WVLEEMDLTPYASQ
+598 WVLEEIDLTPYAGQ
-612 QILLRFEYITD
+612 QILLRFEHVTD

-644 YDAEDDDG
+644 HDAESDDG
-652 WMALGFIRTDNTLSQ
+652 WIALGFIRTDNTLPQ
-667 RYLVQLIELGAET
+667 RYLVQLIEWGAET
-680 RVRRMDLDEAQ
+680 RVRRMQLDEAQ
-691 KGQWVIEG
+691 RGQLVVEG
-699 LGGGMERAVL
+699 LGNEVERAVL

-720 LAGYQYSVRPQ
+720 LASYQYSIVYVSSP

>member
-1 MQTRT
+1 MQSRT
-6 GIWIAVIAILLV
+6 AIWVAIIAVLLV
-18 CVGLVYTAGVL
+18 CLGLVYTAGLL
-29 LIVTDLSRDQQA
+29 LIVTDLSRDRQA
-41 GVSFTPW
+41 VVPFTPS
-48 PTTNLAGNP
+48 PTTNLTANP
-57 TPTAVPA
+57 TTTAVP
-64 IVQTPAATNTLT
+64 VV
-76 PRPIIVQTPTNT
+76 VQTPTTTNT
-88 PTPTP
+88 PTTVPV
-93 TIVQTP
+93 IVPTP
-99 VLSEVEGPVL
+99 VLSKVEGPV
-109 SEVEGTVPP
+109 PP
-118 PEPST
+118 AEPST

-150 IPVVVNATPPRYE
+150 IPVVVNATPLHYK

-169 FWIHQEPTNSYFRS
+169 FWINEHATNTYFRS

-191 PHLYMWVEDGYD
+191 PHVYVWVEDGYD
-203 VDQDDLIH
+203 VDQDDLIR
-211 SAERFENETY
+211 SAERFEDETY

-238 DPHVS
+238 DPHIS

-255 YSSADEYSRLI
+255 YSSADEYSHLV
-266 NPYSNEREMFYI
+266 NPYSNQREMFYI
-278 NLDNARPGDYYDGI
+278 NLDNARPGNDYYDGI

-299 MIHWHTDRN
+299 MIHWLTDRN

-313 NEGCS
+313 NEGLS
-318 ELAAYLNDYDV
+318 ELAAYLNGYDV
-329 GAADRVFS
+329 GAADRIFS

-348 DEPNLAGPNYGG
+348 DDPNLAGPNYGG
-360 SYLFMVYFRERFGDE
+360 SYLFMVYFLERFGDE

-381 ASKADGIAGF
+381 ASKADGIVGF
-391 DEVLADRG
+391 DEVLADRA
-399 LGVTFEDVFADWLMA
+399 LGVTFEDVFADWLIA
-414 NYLDDPALGDGR
+414 NYLDDPSFGDGR
-426 YGYRELAIERPAVDA
+426 YGYRDLTIESPAVDA
-441 TYNQYPVQPVTTTVH
+441 TYDQYPVQSEATFVH
-456 QYGADYIELQAGET
+456 QYGADYIELQA
-470 SEVSKTSEVWTVHFA
+470 SEGDVVAHFTGPTVA
-485 GSTEVKL
+485 RL

-507 RGDDSDTTLTCA
+507 RGDESDTTLTHA

-534 WYDIEEDYDYVYV
+534 WYDIEEDYDYAYV

-566 DHNPSGN
+566 DYNPSGN

-586 AGASEAS
+586 ASASEAS
-593 DAAPQ
+593 DAKPQ
-598 WVLEEMDLTPYASQ
+598 WVLEEMDLTPYAGQ

-652 WMALGFIRTDNTLSQ
+652 WVALGFIRTDNTLPQ

-680 RVRRMDLDEAQ
+680 RVRQIELDEAQ
-691 KGQWVIEG
+691 RGQLVIEG
-699 LGGGMERAVL
+699 FGDEVERAVL

-720 LAGYQYSVRPQ
+720 LAGYQYSIEPVR

>member
-1 MQTRT
+1 MKESFLGGILRTRT
-6 GIWIAVIAILLV
+6 AIWVAIIAILLI
-18 CVGLVYTAGVL
+18 CVGLVYTVGL
-29 LIVTDLSRDQQA
+29 LFIVADLSRDRQA
-41 GVSFTPW
+41 VVPFTPS
-48 PTTNLAGNP
+48 PTAKPVP

-64 IVQTPAATNTLT
+64 IVYTPTT
-76 PRPIIVQTPTNT
+76 TNT
-88 PTPTP
+88 PTPAP
-93 TIVQTP
+93 PIVQTP
-99 VLSEVEGPVL
+99 GLSNVEGPA
-109 SEVEGTVPP
+109 PP
-118 PEPST
+118 PEPTT
-123 EELLAEAVLPER
+123 EELLAETVLPER

-140 TTRLKKPAEP
+140 TIRLKKPAEP
-150 IPVVVNATPPRYE
+150 IPEVVNATPPHYE

-169 FWIHQEPTNSYFRS
+169 FWIHEEATNTYFRS

-191 PHLYMWVEDGYD
+191 PHLHVWVEDGYD
-203 VDQDDLIH
+203 VDQDDLIR

-221 PNNRH
+221 PTNRR

-243 IFNGNVPGVGGY
+243 IFNGSVPGVGGY
-255 YSSADEYSRLI
+255 YSSADEYSRLV
-266 NPYSNEREMFYI
+266 NLHSNEREMFYI
-278 NLDNARPGDYYDGI
+278 NLDNARPGNDYYDGI

-318 ELAAYLNDYDV
+318 ELAAYLNGYDV
-329 GAADRVFS
+329 GAADRIFS

-348 DEPNLAGPNYGG
+348 DDPNLAGPNYGG
-360 SYLFMVYFRERFGDE
+360 SYLFMVYFLERFGDE

-381 ASKADGIAGF
+381 ASKTDGIASF

-399 LGVTFEDVFADWLMA
+399 LGVTFEDVFADWLIA
-414 NYLDDPALGDGR
+414 NYLDDPSLGDGR
-426 YGYRELAIERPAVDA
+426 YGYRDLEIERPAVNA
-441 TYNQYPVQPVTTTVH
+441 TYNQYPTQSVITTVH
-456 QYGADYIELQAGET
+456 QYGADYIELQVGEGDVMVNFT
-470 SEVSKTSEVWTVHFA
+470 
-485 GSTEVKL
+485 GSTTVRL

-507 RGDDSDTTLTCA
+507 RADESDTTLTRA

-534 WYDIEEDYDYVYV
+534 WYDIEEDYDYAYV

-560 PGKYTT
+560 PGKHTT
-566 DHNPSGN
+566 DYNPSGN
-573 SFGHAYT
+573 SFGQAYT

-593 DAAPQ
+593 DAKPQ
-598 WVLEEMDLTPYASQ
+598 WVLEEMDLTPYAGQ

-652 WMALGFIRTDNTLSQ
+652 WEALGFIRTDNTLPQ
-667 RYLVQLIELGAET
+667 RYLVQLIELGTETT

-691 KGQWVIEG
+691 EGELAIEG
-699 LGGGMERAVL
+699 FGSEVERAVL

-720 LAGYQYSVRPQ
+720 VAGYQYSVELVQ

>member
-6 GIWIAVIAILLV
+6 AIRVAIIAILLV
-18 CVGLVYTAGVL
+18 CLALVYTAGL
-29 LIVTDLSRDQQA
+29 LFIVTDLSRDRQA
-41 GVSFTPW
+41 VLPFTPS
-48 PTTNLAGNP
+48 PTTNLTANP
-57 TPTAVPA
+57 TLTAVPTV
-64 IVQTPAATNTLT
+64 VQTPTT
-76 PRPIIVQTPTNT
+76 TNT
-88 PTPTP
+88 PTPVP
-93 TIVQTP
+93 VIVQTP
-99 VLSEVEGPVL
+99 VLSKVEGPV
-109 SEVEGTVPP
+109 PP
-118 PEPST
+118 AEPST
-123 EELLAEAVLPER
+123 EELLAETVLPER

-140 TTRLKKPAEP
+140 TTRLKKPTES
-150 IPVVVNATPPRYE
+150 IPVVVNATPPHYE

-169 FWIHQEPTNSYFRS
+169 FWINEQATNTYFRS

-191 PHLYMWVEDGYD
+191 PHVHVWVEDGYD
-203 VDQDDLIH
+203 VDQDNLIR
-211 SAERFENETY
+211 SAERFEDETY
-221 PNNRH
+221 PTNRH

-238 DPHVS
+238 DPHIS

-255 YSSADEYSRLI
+255 YSSADEYSHLV

-278 NLDNARPGDYYDGI
+278 NLDNARPGNDYYDGI

-313 NEGCS
+313 NEGLA
-318 ELAAYLNDYDV
+318 ELAAYLNGYDV
-329 GAADRVFS
+329 GAADRIFS

-348 DEPNLAGPNYGG
+348 DDPNLAGPNYGG
-360 SYLFMVYFRERFGDE
+360 SYLFMVYFLERFSDE

-381 ASKADGIAGF
+381 ASKADGLAGF

-399 LGVTFEDVFADWLMA
+399 LGVTFEDVFADWLIA
-414 NYLDDPALGDGR
+414 NYLDDPSLGDGC
-426 YGYRELAIERPAVDA
+426 YGYRGLAIERPAVDA
-441 TYNQYPVQPVTTTVH
+441 TYNQYPVQSAITVVH
-456 QYGADYIELQAGET
+456 QYGADYIELQAGEGD
-470 SEVSKTSEVWTVHFA
+470 VVVHFT
-485 GSTEVKL
+485 GSTVARL

-507 RGDDSDTTLTCA
+507 RGDESDTTLTRA

-534 WYDIEEDYDYVYV
+534 WYDIEEDYDYAYV

-555 TWDIL
+555 TWDVL

-566 DHNPSGN
+566 DYNPAGN
-573 SFGHAYT
+573 NFGHAYT

-586 AGASEAS
+586 ADASEAS
-593 DAAPQ
+593 DAKPQ
-598 WVLEEMDLTPYASQ
+598 WVLEEMDLTPYVGQ
-612 QILLRFEYITD
+612 QILLRFEHITD

-652 WMALGFIRTDNTLSQ
+652 WVALGFIRTDNTLPQ

-680 RVRRMDLDEAQ
+680 RVRRMDLDEVQ
-691 KGQWVIEG
+691 KGQLVIEG
-699 LGGGMERAVL
+699 FGDEVERAVL
-709 VVSALAPKTTE
+709 VVSASAPKTTE
-720 LAGYQYSVRPQ
+720 VAGYQYSVEPVPSG